1 MMTKTQQLK
10 AKHNTN
16 GHNRKEKKQMKKM
29 IKKLLPIILI
39 IAILSISIFP
49 VNAVEKTAEENIV
62 ESNIETFFH
71 ENSGTLIVSGTGEVR
86 DLYPRETEEA
96 YCDTVVDVD
105 TTVKH
110 LVIDEGITSISNAFN
125 DLHNLQDV
133 LFPETLVK
141 MEGCFNDCDK
151 LKSVD
156 FPSSLD
162 IIGSACFNDC
172 DGIADLY
179 LNAGC
184 EINYKKA
191 KALSFNSL
199 DSLKFLYIPVLVDVN
214 GAFSDCSNLRTVC
227 FADSA
232 YGGIGAHRDDPD
244 DLPCFENC
252 SDDAIIYTWKTSNFN
267 DIAFLPD
274 ADASVGKGYISH
286 IDDVLYKFEDVPE
299 VVYLEQLPN
308 EIKINNGIN
317 GVDLSWECTGLG
329 NDYQVLCIDNLGGYD
344 IGELQYYGCI
354 KLENCIGSTRIGNFT
369 HATAKSGVE
378 YVYQIE
384 TCGRG
389 TDYVSIMYL
398 SRPVLKSV
406 VSSSSKTVT
415 VKWNKVEGAKGYY
428 VYRSATGEAGT
439 WTRIANI
446 KSGDT
451 TSYTATGLKK
461 GSDYYFCVKAYS
473 GTTASASSAKKV
485 VTVGEPV
492 ISATTSSNDKI
503 TVKWNKISDVKYY
516 RVYMKNKGVPS
527 YTTVATIKDP
537 ATVSYSKVWKFDSQN
552 TACVRVRAFYKDGTH
567 QISDP
572 IEVGR

>member
-1 MMTKTQQLK
+1 
-10 AKHNTN
+10 
-16 GHNRKEKKQMKKM
+16 MKKM
-29 IKKLLPIILI
+29 IKNLLPIILI
-39 IAILSISIFP
+39 ITILSISIFP
-49 VNAVEKTAEENIV
+49 VNAVKKTDEENVV
-62 ESNIETFFH
+62 ESDISTYFH
-71 ENSGTLIVSGTGEVR
+71 EGSGTLIVSGTGEVR

-96 YCDTVVDVD
+96 YCDTVVEVD
-105 TTVKH
+105 ATVKH
-110 LVIDEGITSISNAFN
+110 LVIDEGIISISNAFN

-162 IIGSACFNDC
+162 VIGSACFNDC
-172 DGIADLY
+172 DGITDLHLMNNY
-179 LNAGC
+179 SID
-184 EINYKKA
+184 INYKKA
-191 KALSFNSL
+191 ENVSFNSL
-199 DSLKFLYIPVLVDVN
+199 DSLSFLYIPRGANVN
-214 GAFSDCSNLRTVC
+214 GAFSDCAKLRTVY
-227 FADSA
+227 FENASW
-232 YGGIGAHRDDPD
+232 GGIGAHWDDPE

-252 SDDAIIYTWKTSNFN
+252 SDDAIIYTEKMSTFN
-267 DIAFLPD
+267 DIAFIPD
-274 ADASVGKGYISH
+274 DETYPDKGYDTMFKYQVSS
-286 IDDVLYKFEDVPE
+286 FEDVPE
-299 VVYLEQLPN
+299 VVFLEPLPDEV
-308 EIKINNGIN
+308 EISNGIN
-317 GVDLSWECTGLG
+317 GVDLSWECRGINTTYSILCDYKDGYGITLADSIGTTRTG
-329 NDYQVLCIDNLGGYD
+329 
-344 IGELQYYGCI
+344 
-354 KLENCIGSTRIGNFT
+354 KFT
-369 HATAKSGVE
+369 DTKAKSGVE

-384 TCGRG
+384 TFGRG

-406 VSSSSKTVT
+406 VSSSSKTAT

-492 ISATTSSNDKI
+492 ISATTSGNDKI